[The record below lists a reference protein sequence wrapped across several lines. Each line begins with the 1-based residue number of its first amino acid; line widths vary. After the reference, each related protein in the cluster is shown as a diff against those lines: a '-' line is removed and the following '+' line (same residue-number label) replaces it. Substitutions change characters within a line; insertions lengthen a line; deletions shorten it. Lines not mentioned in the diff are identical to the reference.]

1 MAINKSRLAEI
12 YKSEKSKGGGLT
24 TTLGKRALEKFDPR
38 QMFNQ
43 SGFAAAVLPSL
54 FKSYSAIKKPDK
66 LMSQAPQATSPVL
79 ENKID
84 LLINETRDV
93 KINSKLSA
101 KNSMA
106 LPEMARDMNVMRQ
119 NMQKLVKLQG
129 GTPARGADMYF
140 KKAGEREASYESQ
153 FGKEKSKIS
162 PTLVGEKKEEKKEGG
177 ILGLIATLLAPILAI
192 GGKIVSAITSSLAG
206 IGEFVLK
213 GLLNVF
219 TIDNVMKTLGIAK
232 DALGAIFRIAT
243 MVATN
248 PIFLAV
254 AGIASIAAMLSYLRG
269 NYDDDKA
276 RYMELAKKK
285 REQGRLSDDE
295 QKELEKLNRPT
306 LQAEARKQLDGY
318 DPITG
323 KIEKGTSPQ
332 SVVTT
337 NRMNDA
343 QLRMTATEQLMEEFE
358 AGGNKDK
365 SLDPSNNE
373 NVNRRF
379 VELKKQATTGK
390 GGVPST
396 SAEGMKNYAPRDT
409 FAKEQENAK
418 QADLM
423 KSYTT
428 RAPTPVSSVL
438 LDAIAK
444 GESAGS
450 GDYDA
455 MNQGTPGNGSV
466 IGSGN
471 SQNVIG
477 EKLTDMTI
485 GEIMQRAAKPNDDA
499 KTRKE
504 KGLIF
509 AAGRYQIIPKTLEGL
524 VKSGVA
530 DPSEKFTP
538 EVQDRLGME
547 LINRT
552 GATKLASEGR
562 FDEAQ
567 NALAKTWA
575 SIPLATDVG
584 DKKAGQSYYQKVGQN
599 VAHAGAGKDIF
610 AGLKSGA
617 AMGSS
622 GPAVTMASL
631 DVGKM
636 RDQRM
641 QSSPVVNNVTN
652 NNVNNTTT
660 AGGQSQ
666 GNLPSVYDD
675 VFLNL
680 FQRVS

>member
-1 MAINKSRLAEI
+1 
-12 YKSEKSKGGGLT
+12 
-24 TTLGKRALEKFDPR
+24 
-38 QMFNQ
+38 
-43 SGFAAAVLPSL
+43 
-54 FKSYSAIKKPDK
+54 
-66 LMSQAPQATSPVL
+66 
-79 ENKID
+79 
-84 LLINETRDV
+84 
-93 KINSKLSA
+93 
-101 KNSMA
+101 
-106 LPEMARDMNVMRQ
+106 
-119 NMQKLVKLQG
+119 
-129 GTPARGADMYF
+129 
-140 KKAGEREASYESQ
+140 
-153 FGKEKSKIS
+153 
-162 PTLVGEKKEEKKEGG
+162 
-177 ILGLIATLLAPILAI
+177 
-192 GGKIVSAITSSLAG
+192 
-206 IGEFVLK
+206 
-213 GLLNVF
+213 
-219 TIDNVMKTLGIAK
+219 
-232 DALGAIFRIAT
+232 
-243 MVATN
+243 
-248 PIFLAV
+248 
-254 AGIASIAAMLSYLRG
+254 
-269 NYDDDKA
+269 
-276 RYMELAKKK
+276 
-285 REQGRLSDDE
+285 
-295 QKELEKLNRPT
+295 
-306 LQAEARKQLDGY
+306 
-318 DPITG
+318 
-323 KIEKGTSPQ
+323 
-332 SVVTT
+332 
-337 NRMNDA
+337 
-343 QLRMTATEQLMEEFE
+343 
-358 AGGNKDK
+358 
-365 SLDPSNNE
+365 
-373 NVNRRF
+373 
-379 VELKKQATTGK
+379 
-390 GGVPST
+390 
-396 SAEGMKNYAPRDT
+396 
-409 FAKEQENAK
+409 
-418 QADLM
+418 
-423 KSYTT
+423 
-428 RAPTPVSSVL
+428 VSSVL

-552 GATKLASEGR
+552 GATKLAAEGR

-675 VFLNL
+675 VFLSL

>member
-66 LMSQAPQATSPVL
+66 LMPQAPQATSPVL

-622 GPAVTMASL
+622 GSAVTMASL

>member
-1 MAINKSRLAEI
+1 M
-12 YKSEKSKGGGLT
+12 
-24 TTLGKRALEKFDPR
+24 P
-38 QMFNQ
+38 
-43 SGFAAAVLPSL
+43 
-54 FKSYSAIKKPDK
+54 
-66 LMSQAPQATSPVL
+66 QAPQATSPVL

-409 FAKEQENAK
+409 FAKEQDYAK

-622 GPAVTMASL
+622 GSAVTMASL